1 MNRCTGQSDI
11 LVPMGLPSRH
21 RELVQ
26 IVDTALAEAA
36 RQAGPWLV
44 CHKGC
49 TQCCYGVFA
58 INELDAQRLALGV
71 ETLRTQNPALAS
83 EIERRA
89 ASWIAEHGPGFPGDL
104 NSGRLGETDTDRAR
118 FEEYADNAACP
129 ALDPETG
136 LCDVYEWRPMTC
148 RVFGPPVRMQAADDD
163 SKHLAH
169 CELCFDGATTQEIA
183 ACEMPVPHHLEQ
195 ELLNEISAAGETVVA
210 FALLRL
216 NAK

>member
-1 MNRCTGQSDI
+1 
-11 LVPMGLPSRH
+11 MGLPSRH

-49 TQCCYGVFA
+49 TQCCHGVFA
-58 INELDAQRLALGV
+58 INQLDARRLALGMQ
-71 ETLRTQNPALAS
+71 TLRAQNPALAA
-83 EIERRA
+83 EIGRRA

-148 RVFGPPVRMQAADDD
+148 RVFGPPVRMQAPDDD

-183 ACEMPVPHHLEQ
+183 ACEMPVPHQLEQ
-195 ELLNEISAAGETVVA
+195 ELLNEISPAGETVVA
-210 FALLRL
+210 LALLRS